1 MRRLLAAATRG
12 PEDQRTH
19 LCGAVWVCTG
29 GGGLLHANEKVA
41 LNNVRVAR
49 NSVFLFY
56 STAPRAVAAERG
68 PYVVV
73 EGTPNVSAN

>member
-1 MRRLLAAATRG
+1 M
-12 PEDQRTH
+12 
-19 LCGAVWVCTG
+19 
-29 GGGLLHANEKVA
+29 LHANEKVA

-73 EGTPNVSAN
+73 EGTPNMSAN